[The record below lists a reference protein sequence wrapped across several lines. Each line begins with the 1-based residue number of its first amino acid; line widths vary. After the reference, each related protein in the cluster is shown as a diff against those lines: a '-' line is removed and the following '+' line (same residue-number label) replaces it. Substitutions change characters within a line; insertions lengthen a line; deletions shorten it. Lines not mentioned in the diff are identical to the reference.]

1 MCSTRRWGGG
11 RERGREAGE
20 GKGASGGDKGRG
32 RRGDGGKKRIEAR
45 KKKTNNAS
53 KRGDGCRLGRGG
65 SGGGCR
71 RAPAKILSLSLSR
84 SR

>member
-11 RERGREAGE
+11 REGGRRVKERVRAG
-20 GKGASGGDKGRG
+20 GKKGAGVEAT
-32 RRGDGGKKRIEAR
+32 GGKKRIEAR

-71 RAPAKILSLSLSR
+71 RAPAKILSLSLSL